1 MVLAPRGDT
10 RDVSVQDTAAAG
22 VPLAEDTL
30 PHHASGPRSYA
41 WWGMVCLIATEA
53 TLFGLL
59 LASYFYLR
67 FRSGATW
74 PPDGIEKP
82 DLQLPLIM
90 SLILWSSSIPV
101 HMADRAI
108 RKGKQF
114 TLKLGLALGF
124 VLGAIFLAIQVF
136 LEYPQTLEE
145 FTPTTNAY
153 GSLFYTLTGF
163 HGAHVLVGLMMNAW
177 TQFRARS
184 GAFNEHRHITVQIF
198 VMYWHFVDMVWVF
211 VLASIYLSP
220 HF

>member
-1 MVLAPRGDT
+1 V
-10 RDVSVQDTAAAG
+10 TAQETVAT
-22 VPLAEDTL
+22 PTPQAEEL
-30 PHHASGPRSYA
+30 LSHHASGPRSYA

-59 LASYFYLR
+59 LGSYFYLR

-82 DLQLPLIM
+82 TLELPLVM

-108 RKGKQF
+108 RRGKQ
-114 TLKLGLALGF
+114 LVLRLGLALGF
-124 VLGAIFLAIQVF
+124 LLGVAFLAMQLF
-136 LEYPQTLEE
+136 LEYPETLAE

-153 GSLFYTLTGF
+153 GSLFYTITGF
-163 HGAHVLVGLMMNAW
+163 HGAHVVAGLMMSAW
-177 TQFRARS
+177 TQIRAWT
-184 GAFNEHRHITVQIF
+184 GAFDEHRHVTVQIF
-198 VMYWHFVDMVWVF
+198 VMYWHFVDVVWVF
-211 VLASIYLSP
+211 VLATIYLSP

>member
-1 MVLAPRGDT
+1 LASRGD
-10 RDVSVQDTAAAG
+10 AG
-22 VPLAEDTL
+22 VVSAQETVATPTPLAEEVL
-30 PHHASGPRSYA
+30 SHHASGPRSYA

-82 DLQLPLIM
+82 TLELPLIM

-108 RKGKQF
+108 RRGKQ
-114 TLKLGLALGF
+114 LVLRLGLAFGFLLG
-124 VLGAIFLAIQVF
+124 VAFLAMQLF
-136 LEYPQTLEE
+136 LEYPETLAE

-153 GSLFYTLTGF
+153 GSLFYTITGF
-163 HGAHVLVGLMMNAW
+163 HGAHVIVGLMMSAW
-177 TQFRARS
+177 TQIRAWT
-184 GAFNEHRHITVQIF
+184 GAFDEHRHVTVQIF
-198 VMYWHFVDMVWVF
+198 VMYWHFVDVVWVF
-211 VLASIYLSP
+211 VLATIYLSP

>member
-1 MVLAPRGDT
+1 
-10 RDVSVQDTAAAG
+10 VSAQETVATPT
-22 VPLAEDTL
+22 PLAEEVL
-30 PHHASGPRSYA
+30 SHHASGARSYA

-82 DLQLPLIM
+82 TLELPLIM

-108 RKGKQF
+108 RRGKQ
-114 TLKLGLALGF
+114 LVLRLGLAFGFLLG
-124 VLGAIFLAIQVF
+124 VAFLAMQLF
-136 LEYPQTLEE
+136 LEYPETLAE

-153 GSLFYTLTGF
+153 GSLFYTITGF
-163 HGAHVLVGLMMNAW
+163 HGAHVVAGLMMSAW
-177 TQFRARS
+177 TQIRAWT
-184 GAFNEHRHITVQIF
+184 GAFDEHRHVTVQIF
-198 VMYWHFVDMVWVF
+198 VMYWHFVDVVWVF
-211 VLASIYLSP
+211 VLATIYLSP

>member
-1 MVLAPRGDT
+1 VTVHETVAPPT
-10 RDVSVQDTAAAG
+10 
-22 VPLAEDTL
+22 PLAEEVL
-30 PHHASGPRSYA
+30 SHHASGPRSYS

-82 DLQLPLIM
+82 TLELPLIM

-101 HMADRAI
+101 HIADRAI
-108 RKGKQF
+108 RRGKQ
-114 TLKLGLALGF
+114 LVLRLGLALGF
-124 VLGAIFLAIQVF
+124 LLGVVFLAMQF
-136 LEYPQTLEE
+136 LLEYPETLAE

-153 GSLFYTLTGF
+153 GSLFYTITGF
-163 HGAHVLVGLMMNAW
+163 HAAHVVVGLMMSAW
-177 TQFRARS
+177 TQIRAWP
-184 GAFNEHRHITVQIF
+184 GAFDEHRHTTVQIF
-198 VMYWHFVDMVWVF
+198 VMYWHFVDVVWVF
-211 VLASIYLSP
+211 VLATIYLSP